1 MNRCNIQQPQSY
13 VVKFLN
19 LKFVSILTL
28 NSLLFDLQLRQLR
41 NKIFNVHSDPMT
53 GSLSVRFSISCEKI
67 QFISCGVRLVLIFL
81 NSLFQPAIIRQ
92 SFISILIWRLEPHVF
107 WESQSL
113 SGRSPANQNDRG
125 LWVQDWWRR
134 VQKLGAWWL
143 VTNSLVFDRM
153 LFKRRA
159 SIFSPHVT
167 FGYSNYWAIR
177 INLLYQNCPNLI
189 SLAYIMNPWNYLE
202 HYFKIPGNVFM
213 SNTI

>member
-153 LFKRRA
+153 LLKRRA
-159 SIFSPHVT
+159 SIFPRMSRL
-167 FGYSNYWAIR
+167 GIQLSYSNKFTTSKLSQLNFTR
-177 INLLYQNCPNLI
+177 LYNEPMKL
-189 SLAYIMNPWNYLE
+189 SRTL
-202 HYFKIPGNVFM
+202 F
-213 SNTI
+213 